1 MVLYRGLMYLFNRIT
16 DGRPRTSWGPT
27 TGSSPSATT
36 LAFPVR
42 TRTSAR
48 RKVITASG
56 SYPAFRTRV
65 RIRIPLHGRTRQG
78 HEGRLP
84 SAWSGYGST
93 RSRVNTQL
101 PDHRIF
107 FHRRSLQYGKFIAR

>member
-1 MVLYRGLMYLFNRIT
+1 
-16 DGRPRTSWGPT
+16 
-27 TGSSPSATT
+27 SATT

-48 RKVITASG
+48 RKVMTASG

-65 RIRIPLHGRTRQG
+65 RIRIPLHGRTRQR

-84 SAWSGYGST
+84 SAWSGYGSI
-93 RSRVNTQL
+93 TQEETL
-101 PDHRIF
+101 GRPINEYF
-107 FHRRSLQYGKFIAR
+107 FAAMSSAQKVHCTATQKPPAMRRGSFEGAGSFA